1 MDSDDLIQH
10 YRTMRSALLAA
21 LEGLTAEQ
29 LTQTTLDG
37 WSVKDHL
44 NHIVFW
50 DEMRAADMERISAGH
65 DSAWHMTDDQAEALN
80 GLAHPM
86 RSRLSIAQTMWDLE
100 RTHRLIIEALDHA
113 TVVGLD
119 PDRYAEPG
127 LFSDHESE
135 HTEWILAWR
144 KRMGY

>member
-10 YRTMRSALLAA
+10 YRTMRSAPLAA

-37 WSVKDHL
+37 WSVKDQL
-44 NHIVFW
+44 NDIVFW
-50 DEMRAADMERISAGH
+50 DEMRAADM
-65 DSAWHMTDDQAEALN
+65 
-80 GLAHPM
+80 
-86 RSRLSIAQTMWDLE
+86 E

-135 HTEWILAWR
+135 HIEWILAWR